1 LPNSSTAPRSIV
13 GENIRRRHL
22 NAGQRAI
29 LVALAY
35 PEPTPGKRNDLSE
48 SLTGLTRSDRTAL
61 SQARCIVKWC
71 PEYVEQII
79 AGIQIAAAEAWAL
92 AEKDGKVQKQG
103 GPRQKAQNGLIA
115 HPREHFGELLGVS
128 KSYVEMARALLQ
140 GDPTEAA
147 RVECLRSAASSPNP
161 PRAPPSL

>member
-35 PEPTPGKRNDLSE
+35 PEPNTSGKASPLEVKGVNQ
-48 SLTGLTRSDRTAL
+48 GAL

-71 PEYVEQII
+71 PEYVEDIL

-92 AEKDGKVQKQG
+92 AENDGKIAPEGRPPKNS
-103 GPRQKAQNGLIA
+103 PKNGELIKDPA
-115 HPREHFGELLGVS
+115 KHFGGLLGVS
-128 KSYVEMARALLQ
+128 TGYVDMARALLQ

-161 PRAPPSL
+161 PRAAPSLP